1 MARIPYVETESAS
14 EDVRAV
20 LEQMP
25 ANLNIF
31 RMAAH
36 AETNLRPL
44 LTLGVSVLTNQKLD
58 DRLRE
63 LAILRV
69 ARLTSAEY
77 EWVQHVPIAR
87 LTGASDEEIA
97 ALERDDI
104 EADCFDDKARAV
116 LRFASEVNRSIGAS
130 QEAFDAAAAHLS
142 HREIVELIIAVGF
155 YTMMAMIMESTGIDL
170 DEPMGDTVL
179 AAARDRGEDFLD

>member
-130 QEAFDAAAAHLS
+130 QEAFDAAACAQINL
-142 HREIVELIIAVGF
+142 RRKDRPIWRQVTVPVGMAPAVFVPLLAVLFIGRGVIAVVGLGG
-155 YTMMAMIMESTGIDL
+155 A
-170 DEPMGDTVL
+170 
-179 AAARDRGEDFLD
+179 